1 MIHASRARH
10 TYSMLNSSRLVQADP
25 PDVQQAPRRARTIV
39 LALGN
44 PLRGDDGIG
53 IAVIHAL
60 EVDPRLPS
68 GVDLIDGGTPGVDTS
83 LLLQGY
89 RRAIIVD
96 AAEMGLPPG
105 TWAQLVLNDNA
116 LLKPNDIDQRI
127 SVHSAGLAEAL
138 ELGYT
143 LGILPNDI
151 TIYGIQPSTIVWSNE
166 LSDPVQEAIP
176 AVCSTILEILN
187 RVEGSP

>member
-1 MIHASRARH
+1 
-10 TYSMLNSSRLVQADP
+10 MLNSSKLVQADP
-25 PDVQQAPRRARTIV
+25 PDVQQAHRRARTIV

-53 IAVIHAL
+53 IAVINAL
-60 EVDPRLPS
+60 EANPRLPQ

-89 RRAIIVD
+89 HRAIIVD
-96 AAEMGLPPG
+96 AAEMDLPPG
-105 TWAQLVLNDNA
+105 AWAQFVLNNNA
-116 LLKPNDIDQRI
+116 FLKPNAVDQLI
-127 SVHSAGLAEAL
+127 SAHSAGLAEAL

-151 TIYGIQPSTIVWSNE
+151 TICGIQPSTIGWSSG
-166 LSDPVQEAIP
+166 LSNPVQEAIP
-176 AVCSTILEILN
+176 AVCSVILEIIN

>member
-1 MIHASRARH
+1 M
-10 TYSMLNSSRLVQADP
+10 
-25 PDVQQAPRRARTIV
+25 IV

-53 IAVIHAL
+53 IAVINAL
-60 EVDPRLPS
+60 EADPRLPP

-89 RRAIIVD
+89 HRAIIVD
-96 AAEMGLPPG
+96 AAEMGLLPG
-105 TWAQLVLNDNA
+105 TWAQFALNNND
-116 LLKPNDIDQRI
+116 LLKPNDADQLI
-127 SVHSAGLAEAL
+127 SAHSAGLVEAL

-151 TIYGIQPSTIVWSNE
+151 TIFGIQPSTIGWSSG
-166 LSDPVQEAIP
+166 LSNPVQEAIP
-176 AVCSTILEILN
+176 AVCSAILEILN

>member
-1 MIHASRARH
+1 
-10 TYSMLNSSRLVQADP
+10 MLNSSKLVQADP
-25 PDVQQAPRRARTIV
+25 PDVQQAHRRARTIV

-53 IAVIHAL
+53 IAVINAL
-60 EVDPRLPS
+60 EADPRLPKA
-68 GVDLIDGGTPGVDTS
+68 VDLIDGGTPGVDTS

-89 RRAIIVD
+89 HRAIIVD

-105 TWAQLVLNDNA
+105 TWAQFVLNDNA
-116 LLKPNDIDQRI
+116 ILKPNDMDQPI

-143 LGILPNDI
+143 LGILPDDI
-151 TIYGIQPSTIVWSNE
+151 TIYGIQPSTIGWSNG
-166 LSDPVQEAIP
+166 LSNPVQEAIP
-176 AVCSTILEILN
+176 AVCSAILENLH
-187 RVEGSP
+187 RAEGGNSS

>member
-1 MIHASRARH
+1 MIRASLARH
-10 TYSMLNSSRLVQADP
+10 TYSMLNSSKLVQASP
-25 PDVQQAPRRARTIV
+25 PDVQHAHRQARTIV

-53 IAVIHAL
+53 IAVINAL
-60 EVDPRLPS
+60 EANPRLPK

-89 RRAIIVD
+89 HRAIIVD

-105 TWAQLVLNDNA
+105 TWVQFLVKDNVF
-116 LLKPNDIDQRI
+116 LQPNDLDQLI

-138 ELGYT
+138 ELGHT

-151 TIYGIQPSTIVWSNE
+151 TICGIQPSTIGWSSG
-166 LSDPVQEAIP
+166 LSNPVQEAIP
-176 AVCSTILEILN
+176 AVCSAILEILN